1 MWKNNARKTSCGRR
15 NRQYTRYEVG
25 IFVVTEPRLT
35 DLLGALRLRGIQPL
49 RADGNG
55 RRAVWVFNENP
66 GLRSVVEDFYG
77 RRLALDALTYAEAI
91 RSAKG
96 EAMQLRGGT

>member
-1 MWKNNARKTSCGRR
+1 MEQR
-15 NRQYTRYEVG
+15 EVG
-25 IFVVTEPRLT
+25 DLY
-35 DLLGALRLRGIQPL
+35 LLGALRLRGIEPV
-49 RADGNG
+49 RAGGDG
-55 RRAVWVFNENP
+55 RRTTWVFDENP

-77 RRLALDALTYAEAI
+77 RRLDLDALTYADAI